1 MADDPTLSDEPDLE
15 ESLDAELE
23 DDPEDELDVD
33 LDGDLDEA
41 PFEGDDALLG
51 DEDAD
56 GDEVD
61 DVSVAPPAE
70 RPAEKRSGDD
80 DDDEEEDFDA
90 DDVEEDLDT
99 ILKDRIAAGTEEEEE
114 EEDAALDSED
124 RTNSANRV
132 QPKRPDEFVCQ
143 SCFLVKH
150 PSQLADA
157 KHQLCADCV

>member
-1 MADDPTLSDEPDLE
+1 MADDPILSDEPDIEEVLEADLDDVLE
-15 ESLDAELE
+15 EEPD
-23 DDPEDELDVD
+23 DELDV
-33 LDGDLDEA
+33 LDEA
-41 PFEGDDALLG
+41 PFEADDALLG
-51 DEDAD
+51 DEVVV
-56 GDEVD
+56 DEV
-61 DVSVAPPAE
+61 VEPVVPAG
-70 RPAEKRSGDD
+70 RATEKRATSGDD

-150 PSQLADA
+150 PSQLADP

>member
-1 MADDPTLSDEPDLE
+1 MADDPTISDETDLE
-15 ESLDAELE
+15 EVLDVELE
-23 DDPEDELDVD
+23 DDLEEPDDELDVE
-33 LDGDLDEA
+33 LDDA
-41 PFEGDDALLG
+41 PFEADDPLLV
-51 DEDAD
+51 DETVV
-56 GDEVD
+56 DEAAV
-61 DVSVAPPAE
+61 VGVVVPVE
-70 RPAEKRSGDD
+70 RPTEKRGDD

>member
-1 MADDPTLSDEPDLE
+1 MADDPTISDETDLE
-15 ESLDAELE
+15 EVLDVELE
-23 DDPEDELDVD
+23 DDLEEPDDELDVE
-33 LDGDLDEA
+33 LDDA
-41 PFEGDDALLG
+41 PFEADDPLLV
-51 DEDAD
+51 DETVV
-56 GDEVD
+56 DEAEV
-61 DVSVAPPAE
+61 VGVVVPVE
-70 RPAEKRSGDD
+70 RPAEKRGDD

>member
-1 MADDPTLSDEPDLE
+1 MADDPTISDETDLE
-15 ESLDAELE
+15 EVLDVELE
-23 DDPEDELDVD
+23 DDLEEPDDELDVE
-33 LDGDLDEA
+33 LDDA
-41 PFEGDDALLG
+41 PFEADDPLLV
-51 DEDAD
+51 DETVV
-56 GDEVD
+56 DEAEV
-61 DVSVAPPAE
+61 VGVVVPVE
-70 RPAEKRSGDD
+70 RPTEKRGDD

>member
-1 MADDPTLSDEPDLE
+1 MADDPTISDETDLEDVLDVVLEDDLE
-15 ESLDAELE
+15 EPD
-23 DDPEDELDVD
+23 DELDVE
-33 LDGDLDEA
+33 LDDA
-41 PFEGDDALLG
+41 PFEADDPLLV
-51 DEDAD
+51 DETVV
-56 GDEVD
+56 DEAAV
-61 DVSVAPPAE
+61 VGVVVPVE
-70 RPAEKRSGDD
+70 RPAEKRGDD